1 MELMCLMS
9 NAIIGVKD
17 LRRGEFL
24 RRHPY
29 RYTWLT
35 RFYYR

>member
-1 MELMCLMS
+1 MELICLIS
-9 NAIIGVKD
+9 DAIIGVED

-29 RYTWLT
+29 RYT
-35 RFYYR
+35 